1 MNMLADSIWLD
12 PGLLAVYGFIGGA
25 VVTIIVSRGYYRMT
39 RKDISD
45 EGSALKEQVAEL
57 KTFMGDAL
65 SHREDRVEE
74 ISNRI
79 HVDKSVV
86 RRVVN
91 ALSEELLDSVV
102 RAALLEV
109 QDAQGKVNPQRLFAA
124 IAKAAPPGAVAQSQ
138 SILNDMRNRGEI
150 EFDGDLGSTETIQL
164 VQLGKAG
171 VTQP

>member
-86 RRVVN
+86 RRVAN

-109 QDAQGKVNPQRLFAA
+109 Q
-124 IAKAAPPGAVAQSQ
+124 
-138 SILNDMRNRGEI
+138 
-150 EFDGDLGSTETIQL
+150 
-164 VQLGKAG
+164 
-171 VTQP
+171 